1 MFQLVSK
8 PADFA
13 PKRKV
18 VNFDQTRVLR
28 PGPKLRPVYDVAG
41 SLLDDLGRDPNLR
54 RVRDSDVGCA
64 SRVFG
69 NLRRQNRSQGFVQIF
84 PVGRDSRE
92 NRKDKGNASLRRPQD
107 QLVKLNRQQ
116 SRLIERVE

>member
-1 MFQLVSK
+1 MRRQLLRGHLMFQLVSK

-18 VNFDQTRVLR
+18 VDFDQTRVLR

-64 SRVFG
+64 SRAFG

-84 PVGRDSRE
+84 QSVAILGKTGKTRGMP
-92 NRKDKGNASLRRPQD
+92 ASDAFRT
-107 QLVKLNRQQ
+107 
-116 SRLIERVE
+116 SW